1 MSSIRMQTRQTP
13 VRMIEPGTPAGRP
26 TATAGRVTADG
37 GDDDEGSG
45 VSHVGL
51 MALAREVQ
59 AATVSDDLVALRAA
73 VHRLSRNLR
82 QHVEGERAGHD
93 HLAPALRAVVRGGQD
108 RLLRLVDAMT
118 GGDCHGVCLTRGAEL
133 VAALRR
139 QASLEVAVRL
149 HPANGD

>member
-1 MSSIRMQTRQTP
+1 MPSIRMETRQTP
-13 VRMIEPGTPAGRP
+13 VSTIEPRVPAGRS
-26 TATAGRVTADG
+26 AAVAGHGEIRGSDE
-37 GDDDEGSG
+37 DEGGG

-59 AATVSDDLVALRAA
+59 AATVADDLVALRAA
-73 VHRLSRNLR
+73 VHRLSRRLR
-82 QHVEGERAGHD
+82 RHVEGERAGHD
-93 HLAPALRAVVRGGQD
+93 HLAPALRAVVFGGQD
-108 RLLRLVDAMT
+108 RLLRLVDGMS
-118 GGDCHGVCLTRGAEL
+118 GGDCHGVCLARGAEL

>member
-13 VRMIEPGTPAGRP
+13 VRTIEPWVPAGRS
-26 TATAGRVTADG
+26 TVAAGQAGTG
-37 GDDDEGSG
+37 GADEGEASR

-51 MALAREVQ
+51 MVLAREVQ
-59 AATVSDDLVALRAA
+59 AATASDDLVALRAA
-73 VHRLSRNLR
+73 VHRLSRRLR

-93 HLAPALRAVVRGGQD
+93 HLAPALRAVVFGGQD
-108 RLLRLVDAMT
+108 RLLRLVDGMS